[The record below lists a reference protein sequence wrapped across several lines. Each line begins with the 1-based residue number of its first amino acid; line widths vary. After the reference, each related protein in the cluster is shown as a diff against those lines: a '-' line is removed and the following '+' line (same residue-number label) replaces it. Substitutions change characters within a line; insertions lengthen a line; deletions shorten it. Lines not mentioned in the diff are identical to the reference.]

1 MNSRDFERRI
11 LDNRN
16 NLKQFVIQEGITE
29 GLLGD
34 FIQWLAGSAAEYGVT
49 IGTGGT
55 GAPAG
60 IAAETFIDALF
71 ATKAI
76 QGAVDAVEKISA
88 EAEEIKSLIKKG
100 MELSTTLRSN
110 FEQFYEDIKSLL
122 AKLMSKIGDK
132 GKEKVKEIQEK
143 IKKGIEKL
151 VSKFVDAVV
160 KAVKVLIPDETI
172 GTAVGTTLR
181 VAIESATANAYT
193 TASKALEQAGKFKD
207 FLLKPGVAADF
218 FKDLA
223 KSLVELLETFKEK
236 IESTSTTKALA
247 IGGATGNPGL
257 ALAVK
262 KLGPAGIEK
271 LTSLIEENL
280 PSLLSLVDKIVEF
293 VIPGFFVSIA
303 IYQSLEKEDYKSEEE
318 KKEENKNKEET
329 KNEAYIRK
337 FVLECLSENQHTS
350 KNKRKKIDHRLI
362 LDY

>member
-1 MNSRDFERRI
+1 MMNSRDFERKI

-34 FIQWLAGSAAEYGVT
+34 FVQWLAGSAAEYGIT
-49 IGTGGT
+49 IATAGT

-76 QGAVDAVEKISA
+76 QGTVDAVEKISA
-88 EAEEIKSLIKKG
+88 ETEEIKALIKKG

-132 GKEKVKEIQEK
+132 GKDKAKEIQEK

-172 GTAVGTTLR
+172 GTAVGSTLR
-181 VAIESATANAYT
+181 VAAETAASNSYT
-193 TASKALEQAGKFKD
+193 VASKALEKAEKFKD
-207 FLLKPGVAADF
+207 FLLKPGVAANF

-247 IGGATGNPGL
+247 VGGATGNPAL

-262 KLGPAGIEK
+262 KLGPSGIEK
-271 LTSLIEENL
+271 LIGLIKENL
-280 PSLLSLVDKIVEF
+280 PNLLSLVDKIVQF

-303 IYQSLEKEDYKSEEE
+303 IYQSLEKEDYKSEE
-318 KKEENKNKEET
+318 KKEKSDNKEET
-329 KNEAYIRK
+329 KKEAYIRS
-337 FVLECLSENQHTS
+337 FVLECLSENQKIS
-350 KNKRKKIDHRLI
+350 KNKRKRLI
-362 LDY
+362 IDSL